1 MMAAQTAGEVTQ
13 LLVDWSNGDRE
24 AEAKLMPVVYD
35 ELRKL
40 AARYL
45 KHERSDHT
53 LQTTAL
59 VHEAYLRLVDQR
71 RVEWRN
77 SLHFYALA
85 ASMMRRILVD
95 HARSHRYA
103 KRGGGARKLSL
114 DEVSELSSE
123 RAQHLVAV
131 DDALSSLAEIDPELS
146 KIVELR
152 FFGGLENSEVAELL
166 GVSVPTVVRRWRTAK
181 AWLYR
186 YLDQGSA
193 DAS

>member
-1 MMAAQTAGEVTQ
+1 MASQTAGDVTQ
-13 LLVDWSNGDRE
+13 LLVEWSNGVEE
-24 AEAKLMPVVYD
+24 AEAKLIPLVYE
-35 ELRKL
+35 ELRRL

-45 KHERSDHT
+45 RRERSDHT

-95 HARSHRYA
+95 HARGRQVA
-103 KRGGGARKLSL
+103 KRGGGAPKLSL
-114 DEVSELSSE
+114 EDVPELSSE
-123 RAQHLVAV
+123 RARHLTAV
-131 DDALSSLAEIDPELS
+131 DEALTSLAEIDPELS

-152 FFGGLENSEVAELL
+152 FFGGFGNSEVAELL
-166 GVSVPTVVRRWRTAK
+166 GVSVPTVVRRWRLAK
-181 AWLYR
+181 AWLFR
-186 YLDQGSA
+186 YLDQGST
-193 DAS
+193 DAC